1 MKKAIAAAFIA
12 VALLSWLLVG
22 CVGGVVTGS
31 RNLET
36 REFNFSD
43 FTRVEVSSAFE
54 VEIAQSDSYSIS
66 VTADENLFDYIVV
79 SQQGAMLQI
88 RLKTARYIG
97 TTQRASITMPDL
109 YGLELSGATHGAVQ
123 GFGSSHDFTL
133 ELSGASSLS
142 MVDMTAGD
150 IRFDISGASRVTGD
164 MTAGDA
170 DFDISGA
177 STVELQGSGGDIVA
191 DTSGASSIKL
201 ADFPVNNANVK
212 LSGASNGTVNL
223 DGRLDANLSG
233 ASRLTYVGE
242 PTMGSITT
250 SGGSMLGE
258 R

>member
-12 VALLSWLLVG
+12 VVLLSWLLVG
-22 CVGGVVTGS
+22 CVGGMVTGS

-54 VEIAQSDSYSIS
+54 VEISQSDAYSVS
-66 VTADENLFDYIVV
+66 VTANDNLFDYIQV
-79 SQQGAMLQI
+79 SKQGATLQI
-88 RLKTARYIG
+88 RLKTASYIG

-109 YGLELSGATHGAVQ
+109 YGLELSGATHGTVQ

-142 MVDMTAGD
+142 MVDMSAGD
-150 IRFDISGASRVTGD
+150 IRFNVSGASRVTGD
-164 MTAGDA
+164 ITAGDA
-170 DFDISGA
+170 DFDNSGA
-177 STVELQGSGGDIVA
+177 STVELQGSASDVVIDA
-191 DTSGASSIKL
+191 SGASNAKL

-233 ASRLTYVGE
+233 ASRLGYIGE
-242 PTMGSITT
+242 PTMGTINT
-250 SGGSMLGE
+250 SGGSILSE
-258 R
+258 K